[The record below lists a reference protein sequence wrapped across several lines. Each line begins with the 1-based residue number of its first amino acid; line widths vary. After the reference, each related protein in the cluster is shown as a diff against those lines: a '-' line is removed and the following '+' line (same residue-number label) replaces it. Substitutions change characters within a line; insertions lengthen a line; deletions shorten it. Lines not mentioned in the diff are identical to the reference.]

1 VLPEIVGCRAKEVYN
16 AALPNGAD
24 FPRLKSPMNITVED
38 VAPCKKRLKIEVP
51 ANRVKQAYDK
61 VADDFQKEARIP
73 GFRPG
78 NAPRTVVVKKFHKEI
93 ESEAQRT
100 LVPEAYQ
107 EAIAEKKLRVVSQ
120 PEIEDLKYQ
129 PGLSLSFSTLVE
141 LVPDFKLPE
150 YKGLVLKKQETEVTD
165 ADVDKT
171 LSSLADQRAKFDDAS
186 DRPVAMDDFAVISYT
201 GTLDGQP
208 LSEVVP
214 DAKNLAVNPNF
225 WLWMRTEGFL
235 PKFAEQLVGLK
246 KGETR
251 TVEVEFPADFPQTAL
266 AGKKASYEVELKE
279 IKIKVAPAIDDAFAQ
294 EVAKMNLADLKTRVR
309 ENMEHEKKNQAEGAA
324 RAEIVQKLIS
334 AVEFELPPTAVDEE
348 THATVYDIVAEN
360 QGRGVPASV
369 LEEKK
374 DEIYSNAAKAAK
386 ESVKFK
392 FIAAQIAE
400 NEKLEVTNDQL
411 AQHLSFLAQRE
422 GLTLEKM
429 VDRVRKNNAFGVI
442 RQQLMRQAVLD
453 FLLKESKAE

>member
-1 VLPEIVGCRAKEVYN
+1 
-16 AALPNGAD
+16 
-24 FPRLKSPMNITVED
+24 MNITVED

-78 NAPRTVVVKKFHKEI
+78 HAPRTVVVKKYHKDI

-107 EAIAEKKLRVVSQ
+107 EAIAEKKLKVVSQ

-129 PGLSLSFSTLVE
+129 AGLSLSFSTLVE
-141 LVPDFKLPE
+141 LVPDFKLPD
-150 YKGLVLKKQETEVTD
+150 YKGLVIKKHDIAVTD
-165 ADVDKT
+165 EDVEKT
-171 LSSLADQRAKFDDAS
+171 LTSLGEQRANFEDAP

-201 GTLDGQP
+201 GKLDGKP
-208 LSEVVP
+208 LSEIVAE
-214 DAKNLAVNPNF
+214 AKNLAHNPNF
-225 WLWMRTEGFL
+225 WLWMKAEGFL
-235 PKFAEQLVGLK
+235 PKFAEQCIGMK

-251 TVEVEFPADFPQTAL
+251 TVSVEFQADFPQAGL
-266 AGKKASYEVELKE
+266 AGKKADYEVELKE
-279 IKIKVAPAIDDAFAQ
+279 IKVKHAPVIDDAFAQ
-294 EVAKMNLADLKTRVR
+294 EVAKMTLADLKTRVR
-309 ENMEHEKKNQAEGAA
+309 ENMEQEKKNQASGAA
-324 RAEIVQKLIS
+324 RTEIIQKLIS
-334 AVEFELPPTAVDEE
+334 AVEFDLPPTAVDEE

-360 QGRGVPASV
+360 QARGIPGSM

-374 DEIYSNAAKAAK
+374 EEIFANAAKTAK

-400 NEKLEVTNDQL
+400 NEKIEITNDQL
-411 AQHLSFLAQRE
+411 AQHLAFLAQRE

-429 VDRVRKNNAFGVI
+429 IDRVRKNNAFGII
-442 RQQLMRQAVLD
+442 RQQLLRHAVLD
-453 FLLKESKAE
+453 FLLKEAKSE

>member
-1 VLPEIVGCRAKEVYN
+1 
-16 AALPNGAD
+16 
-24 FPRLKSPMNITVED
+24 MNITVED

-78 NAPRTVVVKKFHKEI
+78 HAPRTVVLKKYHKDI
-93 ESEAQRT
+93 ESEAQRA

-107 EAIAEKKLRVVSQ
+107 EAITEKKLKVVSQ

-129 PGLSLSFSTLVE
+129 AGLSLSFSTLVE
-141 LVPDFKLPE
+141 LVPDFKLPN
-150 YKGLVLKKQETEVTD
+150 YKGLVIKKQDAAVTD
-165 ADVDKT
+165 EDVEKT
-171 LSSLADQRAKFDDAS
+171 LKSLADQRANFEDAP
-186 DRPVAMDDFAVISYT
+186 DRPLAMDDFAVISYT
-201 GTLDGQP
+201 GKLDGKP
-208 LSEVVP
+208 LAETMP
-214 DAKNLAVNPNF
+214 EAKNLAHNPNF
-225 WLWMRTEGFL
+225 WLWMKAEGFL
-235 PKFAEQLVGLK
+235 PKFAEQCVGLK

-251 TVEVEFPADFPQTAL
+251 TVNVEIPADFPQAEL
-266 AGKKASYEVELKE
+266 AGKKVDYDVELKE
-279 IKIKVAPAIDDAFAQ
+279 VKVKNAPVLDDAFAQ
-294 EVAKMNLADLKTRVR
+294 EVAKMNLAELKTRVR
-309 ENMEHEKKNQAEGAA
+309 ENMEQDKKNQANAAA
-324 RAEIVQKLIS
+324 RTEIIQKLIS
-334 AVEFELPPTAVDEE
+334 AVEFDLPPTAVDEE

-360 QGRGVPASV
+360 QARGISTTL

-374 DEIYSNAAKAAK
+374 EEIFNNAAKAAK

-400 NEKLEVTNDQL
+400 NEKIEVTNEQM
-411 AQHLSFLAQRE
+411 AQHLAFLAQRE

-442 RQQLMRQAVLD
+442 RGQLLRHAVLD
-453 FLLKESKAE
+453 FLLKEAKTE